1 MPFFVLQRI
10 ISALQPELALLLD
23 FLVTIPLS
31 PSRLCCP
38 SLYIGEYVKGLVTLL
53 YSKLAS

>member
-1 MPFFVLQRI
+1 MHVLLASSLRDQSVPFFVLQRI

-38 SLYIGEYVKGLVTLL
+38 SLYIWE
-53 YSKLAS
+53 